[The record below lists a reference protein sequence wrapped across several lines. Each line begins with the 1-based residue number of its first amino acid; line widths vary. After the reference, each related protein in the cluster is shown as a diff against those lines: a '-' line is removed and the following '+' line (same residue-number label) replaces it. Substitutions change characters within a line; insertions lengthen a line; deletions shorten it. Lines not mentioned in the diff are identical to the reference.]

1 MFELEESAS
10 LRVSEFAR
18 VLGDSPTRLLAHSP
32 TPLVRLATHDDVHG
46 IAALVN
52 EYARRG
58 DLLPRSA
65 QAISHGIGNWFVAE
79 GDGVIVGCV
88 SLLRYTSG
96 LVEVRSLA
104 VSDSVQGQGIGKK
117 LMHALIAEAKNRH
130 IPTLFALTR
139 AVPFFLACGFTI
151 TDKSHFPEKV
161 WHDCQKCPLVHNCD
175 ETAMV
180 LDLQTKN

>member
-1 MFELEESAS
+1 MFELEVSAS

-79 GDGVIVGCV
+79 WDGVIVGCV

-117 LMHALIAEAKNRH
+117 LVQALIAEA
-130 IPTLFALTR
+130 
-139 AVPFFLACGFTI
+139 
-151 TDKSHFPEKV
+151 
-161 WHDCQKCPLVHNCD
+161 
-175 ETAMV
+175 
-180 LDLQTKN
+180 